1 MLYSNEKINAK
12 NKKTIK
18 EEILKLKIEKNAL
31 ILAHH
36 YQSMEIK
43 EISDFVGD
51 SLELSK
57 IATKVDSNYIVFCGV
72 HFMAESAK
80 ILSPE
85 KRVFLPNTDAR
96 CPMADMVTKERLETM
111 KAEFPDAKVVAYV
124 NSSAEV
130 KSISDICCTSSNAV
144 NIVKHLEAKEI
155 IFVPDQNL
163 GAYVSKFCPEK
174 TIHLWKGFCP
184 THHRV
189 IGAEVQNICDRYPS
203 AKLFVHPECRPE
215 VLEMA
220 DFIGSTAQIIKACET
235 SEEHSFIIGTEKGVI
250 DTLRAVHP
258 EKEFYMMDDTMVC
271 KNMKKTTLE
280 DVLKSLKESYGEI
293 QVEPEVGARAKSA
306 IFKMI
311 ERS

>member
-1 MLYSNEKINAK
+1 MLHSMERKNEK
-12 NKKTIK
+12 IK

-36 YQSMEIK
+36 YQSMAIK

-85 KRVFLPNTDAR
+85 KRVFLPNSDAG
-96 CPMADMVTKERLETM
+96 CPMADMVTKERLEAMMT
-111 KAEFPDAKVVAYV
+111 EFPNAKVVTYV

-144 NIVKHLEAKEI
+144 NIVKRLEAQEI

-163 GAYVSKFCPEK
+163 GAYVSGFCPDK

-184 THHRV
+184 THHRTT
-189 IGAEVQNICDRYPS
+189 GLEVQKIRSKYPS

-215 VLEMA
+215 ILEMA
-220 DFIGSTAQIIKACET
+220 DFIGSTAQIIKACEI
-235 SEEHSFIIGTEKGVI
+235 SEDHSFIIGTEEGVI
-250 DTLRAVHP
+250 DTLKATHP
-258 EKEFYMMDDTMVC
+258 EKEFYMMDDAMVC

-280 DVLKSLKESYGEI
+280 DVLKTLKESYGEI
-293 QVEPEVGARAKSA
+293 QVEHDVATRAKSA
-306 IFKMI
+306 ILDMI

>member
-1 MLYSNEKINAK
+1 MFQENSQTKAEILKQ
-12 NKKTIK
+12 K
-18 EEILKLKIEKNAL
+18 EEILKLKAEKKAV

-43 EISDFVGD
+43 EISDYVGD

-57 IATKVDSNYIVFCGV
+57 IAAKVESNYIVFCGV

-85 KRVFLPNTDAR
+85 KRVFLPNMDAG
-96 CPMADMVTKERLETM
+96 CPMADMVTKERLEAM
-111 KAEFPDAKVVAYV
+111 KAEFPNAKVVSYV

-144 NIVKHLEAKEI
+144 NIVKSLDADEI

-163 GAYVSKFCPEK
+163 GAYVSGFCPEK

-189 IGAEVQNICDRYPS
+189 TRPEVEKICELHPQ
-203 AKLFVHPECRPE
+203 AKLYVHPECRPE

-220 DFIGSTAQIIKACET
+220 DFIGSTAQIIKACDE
-235 SEEHSFIIGTEKGVI
+235 SEEKSFIIGTEKGVI
-250 DTLRAVHP
+250 DSLKASHP
-258 EKEFYMMDDTMVC
+258 NKDFIMMDEAMVC
-271 KNMKKTTLE
+271 KNMKKTTLS
-280 DVLKSLKESYGEI
+280 DVLKSLTEDCGEI
-293 QVEPEVGARAKSA
+293 HVDEKTANLAKNA
-306 IFKMI
+306 IFEMI